1 MTQGSGLNLAARPYT
16 NSRQVRRLSVILW
29 AAGALLLAANV
40 FLYWEFIAGR
50 EDTYEDLARVR
61 SAISAE
67 ETRSREL
74 SGQLTEF
81 DLGDQNIQVAF
92 LNDRIA
98 QRRFSWSRL
107 FDDLAD
113 LLPDDV
119 HLTELDPGT
128 GDEGRRQRSS
138 RESWAQGRV
147 PLSIEGRARNSEAI
161 LELVDA
167 LFTDPD
173 FEQPRLDSEMREDSG
188 LVRFRLE
195 VLYVAPALAL
205 ESGDSAEPGAL
216 AAASAESEGEAPEDG
231 SSGRSSADETVSSG
245 LPAAL
250 SAVASSPPELVR

>member
-1 MTQGSGLNLAARPYT
+1 MPRGSGLNLAARPYI
-16 NSRQVRRLSVILW
+16 NARPVRRLSVILW
-29 AAGALLLAANV
+29 TVGAVLLAANV

-61 SAISAE
+61 QAIEAE
-67 ETRSREL
+67 EARSREL
-74 SGQLTEF
+74 SDQLTEF
-81 DLGDQNIQVAF
+81 DLRDQNIQVAF

-98 QRRFSWSRL
+98 QRRFSWSAL

-119 HLTELDPGT
+119 RLSRLDPGT
-128 GDEGRRQRSS
+128 GGDSRQRRSSDEG
-138 RESWAQGRV
+138 WAQGRV
-147 PLSIEGRARNSEAI
+147 LLSIEGEARDSESI

-167 LFTDPD
+167 LFTDPAFD
-173 FEQPRLDSEMREDSG
+173 QPRLDSEMRDETTG

-195 VLYVAPALAL
+195 TLYVAPALVL
-205 ESGDSAEPGAL
+205 ETETL
-216 AAASAESEGEAPEDG
+216 AVGTE
-231 SSGRSSADETVSSG
+231 DETAGDGDRDSDERAVDETASVG